1 MAKRL
6 VKYVVNKKDIIDTVF
21 ICEFFRLIHDIVRI
35 PAPYAAAVKIRIC
48 AVYAVERASSL
59 GLHIGH
65 PAKLKVPCII
75 QKPSCR
81 PCKISRKACW
91 VLIEPVVLHIGKVFD
106 GINPHIIIFGVGV
119 NIFIAYISSC
129 KLPDGILA
137 FTHNPELKAK
147 VS

>member
-1 MAKRL
+1 MAKGL
-6 VKYVVNKKDIIDTVF
+6 VEYVVNKKDVIDTVF

-65 PAKLKVPCII
+65 PAKLKVPSII
-75 QKPSCR
+75 QKLSCR
-81 PCKISRKACW
+81 PCKISRKVCW
-91 VLIEPVVLHIGKVFD
+91 VLIKPVLPQIGKVFD
-106 GINPHIIIFGVGV
+106 RINPHIRIFGVGV
-119 NIFIAYISSC
+119 NIFIASISSC
-129 KLPDGILA
+129 KLPHGILA